1 MGIEPA
7 PAAWFAVPMIRALLA
22 LALLATPCGAAPADP
37 VHGPEIGTLEVGIF
51 CALQAMDRMPA
62 PGTAS
67 GPAAIGLAFGV
78 RVTGVPGFATASAE
92 ARVTRP
98 GRATPEVWAT
108 GLSDA
113 GSSLAFF
120 RFDTDDEL
128 VPGLWTFEVWDGEV
142 RLYHAEFEIVP
153 AAALPE
159 ITEACGA
166 VS

>member
-1 MGIEPA
+1 MGQETPVPSVVATLPQSSVTRGA
-7 PAAWFAVPMIRALLA
+7 PPY
-22 LALLATPCGAAPADP
+22 
-37 VHGPEIGTLEVGIF
+37 
-51 CALQAMDRMPA
+51 
-62 PGTAS
+62 
-67 GPAAIGLAFGV
+67 
-78 RVTGVPGFATASAE
+78 
-92 ARVTRP
+92 RP

-108 GLSDA
+108 WLSDA